1 MKMIQENLTEGI
13 REAVKEAAQD
23 AVTETV
29 KGAEEALHEAATKAV
44 IEEKEG
50 TLYLAPT
57 GRLDTVASSELIE
70 KLKEVET
77 AGVDI
82 DVDLAGVAY
91 ISSAGLRLLV
101 SLQKKAAASG
111 KTMVIRNPNAVV
123 KEVFR
128 VSGFNKTFTVL

>member
-1 MKMIQENLTEGI
+1 MTINNQFENSTLTMMIEGRI
-13 REAVKEAAQD
+13 DTQTAPD
-23 AVTETV
+23 
-29 KGAEEALHEAATKAV
+29 LLKAV
-44 IEEKEG
+44 EDSIG
-50 TLYLAPT
+50 NVSDLV
-57 GRLDTVASSELIE
+57 LDFTNVS
-70 KLKEVET
+70 
-77 AGVDI
+77 
-82 DVDLAGVAY
+82 Y